1 MGRQRHQYSHD
12 LRVLFVQK
20 HHRGL
25 GYKKIAK
32 ILEMSAGS
40 VRNIVK
46 YYKKHGHSVVSPRS
60 GRKTIT
66 DVRQDRRIVREV
78 EANRFV
84 SATRLAVQVEANIG
98 RKISAWTIRAR
109 IHAAELNGRTA
120 RKNPY
125 LSKKHRRARLAYAKK
140 YDHLTTEQWDDVLFT
155 YEARVELH
163 GSTGRVSVWH
173 RTHEAFSD
181 KCVLPTF
188 KSGRQSVMVWAS
200 ICGNGV
206 GTLHICSESVTG
218 EYYRHVLRS
227 EIPVTRLLNDLPP
240 ATAFVQDNAPAHRA
254 KLTKKCAKEL
264 NLEDLGHPAQ
274 SPDLNPI
281 ENV

>member
-60 GRKTIT
+60 GRKKIT

-109 IHAAELNGRTA
+109 IHAAGLNGRTA

-140 YDHLTTEQWDDVLFT
+140 YDHLTAEQFFLLT
-155 YEARVELH
+155 KP
-163 GSTGRVSVWH
+163 GSSSMGRLAVYRYGTG
-173 RTHEAFSD
+173 
-181 KCVLPTF
+181 L
-188 KSGRQSVMVWAS
+188 
-200 ICGNGV
+200 
-206 GTLHICSESVTG
+206 
-218 EYYRHVLRS
+218 
-227 EIPVTRLLNDLPP
+227 TRLSLTSVYCRRLRVAASLSWCGLPSV
-240 ATAFVQDNAPAHRA
+240 ATASARCTFVRKA
-254 KLTKKCAKEL
+254 
-264 NLEDLGHPAQ
+264 
-274 SPDLNPI
+274 
-281 ENV
+281 